1 MSTKD
6 NVYKG
11 GVSVDYAELLRTYI
25 KKSRL
30 TLDEISEKLEEKG
43 LTASKQYLSKL
54 QNGKTAPASEKL
66 NQALAEITD
75 GDAHALILLA
85 YLEKAPEEIK
95 SDIDFYFMFNNKD
108 GKEVAYIGEAKR
120 SDWLKNRFAAHKKEA
135 TYTAEDFSS
144 LNNNVLTVP
153 VLGHIA
159 AGLPI
164 LAIEHIDTYMD
175 IPNPDNYEP
184 GELFVLIVKGDS
196 MEGSR
201 IYEGDKVIVKVQPE
215 VENGEIA
222 VVNVNGDEATL
233 KKVKKLDNGQVWL
246 FPSNNKYD
254 PILLDNENARVI
266 GKVIQVIFEP

>member
-1 MSTKD
+1 
-6 NVYKG
+6 
-11 GVSVDYAELLRTYI
+11 VDYAELLRTYI
-25 KKSRL
+25 KNSRL

-95 SDIDFYFMFNNKD
+95 SDIDMYFIMNDKD
-108 GKEVAYIGEAKR
+108 GKEVTYIGEAKR
-120 SDWLKNRFAAHKKEA
+120 SEWLKDRFAAHKKEN
-135 TYTAEDFSS
+135 TYAAKDFSS
-144 LNNNVLTVP
+144 IKKVLTVP

-164 LAIEHIDTYMD
+164 LAEEHIHSYMD
-175 IPNPDNYEP
+175 IPNPNNYDV
-184 GELFVLIVKGDS
+184 GELFVLVVKGDS

-201 IYEGDKVIVKVQPE
+201 IYDGDKVIVKIQPD
-215 VENGEIA
+215 VESGEIA

-233 KKVKKLDNGQVWL
+233 KKVKKLENGQVWL
-246 FPSNNKYD
+246 FPSNDKYD
-254 PILLDNENARVI
+254 PLLLDNEKARII